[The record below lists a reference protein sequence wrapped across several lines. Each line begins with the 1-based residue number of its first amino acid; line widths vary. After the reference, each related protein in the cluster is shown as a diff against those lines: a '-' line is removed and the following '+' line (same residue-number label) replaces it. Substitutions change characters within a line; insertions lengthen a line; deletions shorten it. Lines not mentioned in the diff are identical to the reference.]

1 MFLLAQDDTMSGP
14 IGIIIATTM
23 EAKPFI
29 EGLGLSLIE
38 KKPAPIYGAGPV
50 VLAVSGIGKTCA
62 AIAATDLIDR
72 YHLRKILNLGAAGS
86 TGGKYRVGD
95 ILHVDA
101 VYELDRPI
109 NDSGSPAEHR
119 ADTLE
124 GFAVASLATQDR
136 PVLTDEDRAAAGKYA
151 DLVDMEG
158 AAVVQACRALD
169 ASVHLYK
176 IVTDTPGCSVR
187 SIIKNIMHTRDS
199 LFEFCRDRV
208 MPLL

>member
-1 MFLLAQDDTMSGP
+1 MNGP
-14 IGIIIATTM
+14 IGIIIATGM
-23 EAKPFI
+23 EARPFI

-38 KKPAPIYGAGPV
+38 KKPAPIYGRDPF

-72 YHLRKILNLGAAGS
+72 YHLRRILNPGAAGS

-95 ILHVDA
+95 ILQVDA

-109 NDSGSPAEHR
+109 DNSGSPAEHR
-119 ADTLE
+119 ADTLD

-136 PVLTDEDRAAAGKYA
+136 PVLSDEDRAAAGRYA

-158 AAVVQACRALD
+158 SAVVQACRALD
-169 ASVHLYK
+169 ASVYLYK
-176 IVTDTPGCSVR
+176 IVTDTAGCSVR
-187 SIIKNIMHTRDS
+187 SIIRNIMHTRDS